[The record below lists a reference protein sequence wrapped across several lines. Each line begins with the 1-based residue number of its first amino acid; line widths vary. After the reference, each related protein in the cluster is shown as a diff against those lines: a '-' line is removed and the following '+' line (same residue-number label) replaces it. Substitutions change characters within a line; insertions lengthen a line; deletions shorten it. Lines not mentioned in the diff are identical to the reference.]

1 MKRAAMT
8 VFILSVSLPTA
19 VAAQDA
25 FSPLIY
31 AEEVAQTVKMVQQI
45 QNQLQ
50 EISYIYQSLKSQIQ
64 SLSNL
69 KISSYNDFM
78 DFLNSQASY
87 ILTTESRIK
96 ALQIYVNG
104 ESYALDDVMGYTDAY
119 KRKMD
124 QIASGN
130 GTESDEWAAYE
141 LFGISSDLVT
151 VANQLKDLSTSA
163 ARKSTALADDNE
175 KHAKEDQE
183 KIDNLLKESQGDQSV
198 VAGLQTSALIEGEIA
213 QELLDMKLQL
223 GSLAT
228 NVAAFTT
235 DVQRNGVPVARS
247 PQDSEIVGEEIGN
260 PLSSDFFDSK

>member
-1 MKRAAMT
+1 MKRAALA
-8 VFILSVSLPTA
+8 VFVFSLSLPVT

-31 AEEVAQTVKMVQQI
+31 AEEVAQTAKMVQQI

-50 EISYIYQSLKSQIQ
+50 EISYIYQSLKDQIQ

-69 KISSYNDFM
+69 KVSSYNDFM
-78 DFLNSQASY
+78 DFLNGQASY

-96 ALQIYVNG
+96 SLQIYVDG
-104 ESYALDDVMGYTDAY
+104 QSYAIDDVLGYMDAY

-124 QIASGN
+124 AIASGN
-130 GTESDEWAAYE
+130 GTSSDEYAAYE
-141 LFGISSDLVT
+141 LFGISNDLVT
-151 VANQLKDLSTSA
+151 VANQLKDLTTSA
-163 ARKSTALADDNE
+163 ARKSTALTIDTE
-175 KHAKEDQE
+175 KQAKDDQE
-183 KIDNLLKESQGDQSV
+183 KIDNLLEQSQGDQSI
-198 VAGLQTSALIEGEIA
+198 VAGLQTSALLEGEIA
-213 QELLDMKLQL
+213 QELLDLKLQL

-247 PQDSEIVGEEIGN
+247 PEDREIVGEEIGN

>member
-1 MKRAAMT
+1 MSRAALA
-8 VFILSVSLPTA
+8 VFLFSLALPA
-19 VAAQDA
+19 SAQDA

-50 EISYIYQSLKSQIQ
+50 EISYIYQSLKNQVQ
-64 SLSNL
+64 SLSTL
-69 KISSYNDFM
+69 KVSSYNDFM
-78 DFLNSQASY
+78 DFLNGQASY
-87 ILTTESRIK
+87 VLTTESRIK

-124 QIASGN
+124 QIASGK

-141 LFGISSDLVT
+141 LFGVSSDLVT
-151 VANQLKDLSTSA
+151 VANQLQDLSTSA
-163 ARKSTALADDNE
+163 ARKSAALADDNE

-183 KIDNLLKESQGDQSV
+183 KIDNLVQQSQGDQSV
-198 VAGLQTSALIEGEIA
+198 VAGLQRSALLEAEIA
-213 QELLDMKLQL
+213 QELLELKLEL
-223 GSLAT
+223 GTLAT
-228 NVAAFTT
+228 NIAAFTVSVKR
-235 DVQRNGVPVARS
+235 DGVPAARS
-247 PQDSEIVGEEIGN
+247 PQDSEIVGQEIGN